1 MEKENLKIERENIGR
16 GNIGKKTPGESILA
30 LENYAISEG
39 GGGGLE
45 FSDQNV
51 HRRPF
56 LHVATNCRGRRPTR

>member
-39 GGGGLE
+39 GGG
-45 FSDQNV
+45 D
-51 HRRPF
+51 
-56 LHVATNCRGRRPTR
+56 